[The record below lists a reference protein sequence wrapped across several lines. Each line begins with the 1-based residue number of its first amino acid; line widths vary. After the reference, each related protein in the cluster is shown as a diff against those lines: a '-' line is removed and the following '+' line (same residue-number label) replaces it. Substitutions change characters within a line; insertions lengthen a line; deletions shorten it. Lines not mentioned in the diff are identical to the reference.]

1 MVDKHFTVDGISA
14 VTHERK
20 PVIKVYRDPHCS
32 GAMLAAF
39 DNMNTDEAID
49 GYTYS
54 ELVSIRN
61 TLNEVLNHI
70 DVQETIAE
78 YNVKFPTRLELDEW
92 GTASSD

>member
-1 MVDKHFTVDGISA
+1 
-14 VTHERK
+14 
-20 PVIKVYRDPHCS
+20 
-32 GAMLAAF
+32 
-39 DNMNTDEAID
+39 MNTEEAID

-78 YNVKFPTRLELDEW
+78 YNSTFPKSLELDEW

>member
-1 MVDKHFTVDGISA
+1 MMDKNFIVDGISA

-20 PVIKVYRDPHCS
+20 PVIRVYRDPHCS

-61 TLNEVLNHI
+61 MLNEVLNHI

-92 GTASSD
+92 GFTSSD